1 MTKKTIKTTTLSA
14 QVAISKSETGM
25 DYVQVLPDNPCVG
38 LVKPFRGLGY
48 GQLHSNGFFDFIR
61 EIRIRRKPEKKTK
74 YGSLSFGADGNDRYI
89 LILPSEMR
97 QNFPDILEKDA
108 KVIADY
114 LRNKLRRK

>member
-1 MTKKTIKTTTLSA
+1 MGKKINKTTTLSA

-38 LVKPFRGLGY
+38 LVKPFRGLGH
-48 GQLHSNGFFDFIR
+48 GQMLSNGIFDFIR
-61 EIRIRRKPEKKTK
+61 KIRIRHKPEKKTK

-89 LILPSEMR
+89 FILPSEMR
-97 QNFPDILEKDA
+97 HDFPDILEKDA